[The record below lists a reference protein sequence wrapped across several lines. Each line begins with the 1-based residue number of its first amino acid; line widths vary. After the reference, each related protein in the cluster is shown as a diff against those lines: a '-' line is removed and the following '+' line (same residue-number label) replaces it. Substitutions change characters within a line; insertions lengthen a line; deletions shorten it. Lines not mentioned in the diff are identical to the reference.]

1 MNEIKTPGV
10 REPFYLWTIFD
21 SPQDFPGLFVARRFN
36 YDQPTDDIRL
46 ATTLGTIRAAIPQG
60 LYRLERNPLD
70 ERRIVESWV

>member
-1 MNEIKTPGV
+1 MTGNQTPGV

-36 YDQPTDDIRL
+36 YDRPTDEIRL
-46 ATTLGTIRAAIPQG
+46 ATSLDTIRAAIPEG

-70 ERRIVESWV
+70 DRSIVESWV